1 MPIHKVADGYRW
13 GNHGKVYRGKN
24 GKKKAIKQMKAA
36 FANGY
41 RGK

>member
-1 MPIHKVADGYRW
+1 MPIKKTKNGYKW
-13 GNHGKVYRGKN
+13 GSHGKTYKS
-24 GKKKAIKQMKAA
+24 KKKAVKQMKAA